1 MPGLV
6 MGTGVAVGSGVAVGP
21 NGVAVRVGRGR
32 GARRV
37 GVGVSGALADIATPL
52 AALLACATPDA
63 WGWRNNEISQRQPNV
78 AVKKRP
84 PIMTAGERRILKE
97 ED

>member
-1 MPGLV
+1 MGKV
-6 MGTGVAVGSGVAVGP
+6 MGAGVDVGIGVAVGP

-37 GVGVSGALADIATPL
+37 GVGVFGALADIATPL
-52 AALLACATPDA
+52 GASLACATPDA
-63 WGWRNNEISQRQPNV
+63 WGCRNNKISQRQPNV

-84 PIMTAGERRILKE
+84 PIMTAG
-97 ED
+97 